1 LNIDTI
7 INQIWLVGQK
17 RKRNTIIINTVSSL
31 LQICTLTN
39 VKHTVVKKE
48 HDTYCYCISELSTEN
63 SLALLNNGK
72 QITST
77 EIKPGK
83 KRHDQFTHGFPEDE
97 HNQDEH
103 MGSLKTNTNFHVNYL
118 KSNQMFQIAT
128 INLFESKAS
137 KV

>member
-83 KRHDQFTHGFPEDE
+83 KGMI
-97 HNQDEH
+97 NLH